1 MPVVYVLQLRKG
13 KMYVGYTNN
22 YEKRMIAHFNGN
34 GARVTQKYKPL
45 FVIKTIPCFNKKY
58 GMAVEK
64 KVTLNFAKKYG
75 WDNVRGASWCNSIN
89 F

>member
-1 MPVVYVLQLRKG
+1 
-13 KMYVGYTNN
+13 
-22 YEKRMIAHFNGN
+22 
-34 GARVTQKYKPL
+34 
-45 FVIKTIPCFNKKY
+45 
-58 GMAVEK
+58 MAVEK

>member
-22 YEKRMIAHFNGN
+22 YEKRMMAHFNGN

-45 FVIKTIPCFNKKY
+45 LLKQYRVLIKSTVWPLKK
-58 GMAVEK
+58 K
-64 KVTLNFAKKYG
+64 
-75 WDNVRGASWCNSIN
+75 
-89 F
+89 